1 MNTITAD
8 VSKSTNERSK
18 VIITVKREF
27 GTKDFYK
34 LYAEYAAV
42 KMKQGSDH
50 SASARSLRDTAA
62 MSLIL
67 MIR

>member
-1 MNTITAD
+1 MNTFTLG
-8 VSKSTNERSK
+8 VPKPVTERSK

-42 KMKQGSDH
+42 KIKQGMTNLVANAKEIPCISE
-50 SASARSLRDTAA
+50 
-62 MSLIL
+62 
-67 MIR
+67 

>member
-1 MNTITAD
+1 MNTFTVD
-8 VSKSTNERSK
+8 VPKPVTERSK

-42 KMKQGSDH
+42 KIKQGM
-50 SASARSLRDTAA
+50 TNVAA
-62 MSLIL
+62 NAKEIPC
-67 MIR
+67 IFE

>member
-1 MNTITAD
+1 MNTYT
-8 VSKSTNERSK
+8 VNLPKPVTERSK

-42 KMKQGSDH
+42 KIKQGMANKAVTSKDVP
-50 SASARSLRDTAA
+50 
-62 MSLIL
+62 
-67 MIR
+67 

>member
-8 VSKSTNERSK
+8 DSKPTNERSK

-27 GTKDFYK
+27 GTKDYYK

-42 KMKQGSDH
+42 KIKQGMTN
-50 SASARSLRDTAA
+50 LAA
-62 MSLIL
+62 NTNDIPCISE
-67 MIR
+67 